1 MKKFKKRKIC
11 IVSSTRADLGILS
24 GAIKTLQKEKS
35 FDTKLFLTGSHLE
48 DKYGLTFHEA
58 SKKKIRIFKKVKILS
73 KRNDSLSLLKNSEK
87 ILNKFSK
94 EFKKLSPNLIILL
107 GDRYEIFCIAYCA
120 FILGIPIAHLY
131 GGELTQNSL
140 DDSMRHSITKLSDF
154 HFVSTNK
161 YLRRV
166 IQLGEDKKNIFNIGS
181 VSLDEIN
188 KFKFLNKREIE
199 KKLKI
204 NFKRRIIIC
213 TMHPETNNLKNI
225 NKQISILFNSLKNI
239 QSTSIVFTM
248 PNDDLGSDLI
258 RTKIKKFCITNK
270 NAFYFKSLG
279 KDAYFSLVKIS
290 NLVIG
295 NSSSGIIET
304 PSLGTYSINLGLR
317 QLGRIQSNGTFN
329 INYETKKIKNA
340 INKILKLKKRKI
352 HNPYFK
358 SNSVEKFISILKKL
372 DFNSNQQKKFID
384 IL

>member
-1 MKKFKKRKIC
+1 MKKFKRRKIC

-24 GAIKTLQKEKS
+24 EVIKSLQKDKS
-35 FDTKLFLTGSHLE
+35 FDTKLLLTGSHLE
-48 DKYGLTFHEA
+48 EKYGSTFQEA
-58 SKKKIRIFKKVKILS
+58 LKKNFKIFKKVKILS
-73 KRNDSLSLLKNSEK
+73 KGNDCLSLLKNSEK
-87 ILNKFSK
+87 ILNKFPK
-94 EFKKLSPNLIILL
+94 ELKKLSPNLIILL

-140 DDSMRHSITKLSDF
+140 DDCMRHSITKLSDF

-166 IQLGEDKKNIFNIGS
+166 IQLGEEKKNIFNIGS
-181 VSLDEIN
+181 VSLDKID
-188 KFKFLNKREIE
+188 KFKFLKKKEIE

-204 NFKRRIIIC
+204 NFENKIIVC
-213 TMHPETNNLKNI
+213 TMHPETNNLNNI
-225 NKQISILFNSLKNI
+225 NKQISILLHSLKNI

-258 RTKIKKFCITNK
+258 RAKIKKFCTSNK

-279 KDAYFSLVKIS
+279 KDVYFSLVKIS
-290 NLVIG
+290 NLVMG
-295 NSSSGIIET
+295 NSSSGIIES

-317 QLGRIQSNGTFN
+317 QLGRIQSMSTFN
-329 INYETKKIKNA
+329 INYETKKIERA
-340 INKILKLKKRKI
+340 INKIFKLKKRKI
-352 HNPYFK
+352 QNPYYK
-358 SNSVEKFISILKKL
+358 SNSVGKFISILKKL
-372 DFNSNQQKKFID
+372 DFTSNQQKKFID

>member
-1 MKKFKKRKIC
+1 MKKFKRRKIC
-11 IVSSTRADLGILS
+11 IVSSTRADFGILS
-24 GAIKTLQKEKS
+24 GVIKSLQKEKS

-58 SKKKIRIFKKVKILS
+58 SKKNFKIFKKVRILS

-87 ILNKFSK
+87 ILNKFAK
-94 EFKKLSPNLIILL
+94 ELKKLSPNLIILL

-120 FILGIPIAHLY
+120 FILGVPIAHLY

-140 DDSMRHSITKLSDF
+140 DDSMRHAITKLSDF
-154 HFVSTNK
+154 HFVSTNRYFK
-161 YLRRV
+161 RV

-181 VSLDEIN
+181 VSLDEID
-188 KFKFLNKREIE
+188 KFKFLNKKEIE
-199 KKLKI
+199 KKLRV
-204 NFKRRIIIC
+204 NFKKRIIIC

-225 NKQISILFNSLKNI
+225 NKQVSILLNSLKKI
-239 QSTSIVFTM
+239 QSTSVVFTM

-258 RTKIKKFCITNK
+258 RAKIKKFCISNK

-279 KDAYFSLVKIS
+279 KDIYFSLIKIS
-290 NLVIG
+290 NLVLG
-295 NSSSGIIET
+295 NSSSGIIES

-317 QLGRIQSNGTFN
+317 QLGRTQSKSIFN
-329 INYETKKIKNA
+329 INYEKKKIEEA
-340 INKILKLKKRKI
+340 IYKIFKLKKKKI

-358 SNSVEKFISILKKL
+358 RNSVRKFISILKKL
-372 DFNSNQQKKFID
+372 DFNSIQQKKFID

>member
-87 ILNKFSK
+87 ILNKFAK

-290 NLVIG
+290 NLVLG
-295 NSSSGIIET
+295 NSSSGIIEA

-329 INYETKKIKNA
+329 INYETKKIKKQL
-340 INKILKLKKRKI
+340 I
-352 HNPYFK
+352 
-358 SNSVEKFISILKKL
+358 KF
-372 DFNSNQQKKFID
+372 
-384 IL
+384 

>member
-1 MKKFKKRKIC
+1 MKKFKTRKIC
-11 IVSSTRADLGILS
+11 IVSSTRADFGILS
-24 GAIKTLQKEKS
+24 EVIKSLQKEKS
-35 FDTKLFLTGSHLE
+35 FDTKLLLTGSHLE

-58 SKKKIRIFKKVKILS
+58 LKKNFKIFKKIKILS

-94 EFKKLSPNLIILL
+94 ELKKLSPNLIILL

-120 FILGIPIAHLY
+120 FILGVPIAHLY

-154 HFVSTNK
+154 HFVSTNR

-166 IQLGEDKKNIFNIGS
+166 IQLGENKKNIFNIGS
-181 VSLDEIN
+181 VSLDKIDR
-188 KFKFLNKREIE
+188 FKFLNKDEIE

-204 NFKRRIIIC
+204 NFKRKIIIC

-225 NKQISILFNSLKNI
+225 KKQISILLSSLKNI
-239 QSTSIVFTM
+239 RSTSIVFTM

-258 RTKIKKFCITNK
+258 RAKIKKFCISNK

-279 KDAYFSLVKIS
+279 KDIYFSLIKIS
-290 NLVIG
+290 NLVMG
-295 NSSSGIIET
+295 NSSSGIIES

-317 QLGRIQSNGTFN
+317 QLGRIQSKSTFN
-329 INYETKKIKNA
+329 INYETKKIKRS
-340 INKILKLKKRKI
+340 INKILKLKKTKI

-358 SNSVEKFISILKKL
+358 RNSVGKFISILKKL

-384 IL
+384 II